1 MLNYSRGQASVV
13 LALFRESHLSLL
25 SILQRRRCSRHEVKF
40 GVDMLL
46 LLRLLRLERVDQLVN
61 NKALVCGR
69 AVVAVVVVVW
79 VVGRLTLVAGWA
91 ADKHSVVLELG
102 QVKSELVGL
111 LSVA

>member
-69 AVVAVVVVVW
+69 AVVAVVVVW